1 MLTGSVFLCS
11 YIKVISLKK
20 INIGNGFPG
29 SSVIK
34 APLNAGVEGS
44 IPGWGTKVLHV
55 TECSQTFKKN

>member
-20 INIGNGFPG
+20 INIGKGFPG

-44 IPGWGTKVLHV
+44 IPWL
-55 TECSQTFKKN
+55 ES